1 MFIDVT
7 ELFSNASVEEL
18 KRGYVQEGDQYVCL
32 ACGQCYEEGVI
43 YPATGEGMGVEAKKR
58 MKQHITEEHQ
68 SMFHVLLGMNKK
80 QTGLTDLQKEL
91 MGLFYE
97 GLSDSEVVKRLGGG
111 SSSTIRNH
119 RFTMREK
126 MKQAKLFLTMMELLE
141 ERDAHKPK
149 WVPIPQTSPVV
160 DERFAVTEEEQQ
172 AILKQYF
179 PDGLDGQLSS
189 FPKKE
194 KRKLVIL
201 RHLLNRLERG
211 RMYTEKEMN
220 EVLKTAQSDYVTLRR
235 YMIEYGLMDRKDDGS
250 QYWLI

>member
-1 MFIDVT
+1 
-7 ELFSNASVEEL
+7 
-18 KRGYVQEGDQYVCL
+18 
-32 ACGQCYEEGVI
+32 
-43 YPATGEGMGVEAKKR
+43 
-58 MKQHITEEHQ
+58 
-68 SMFHVLLGMNKK
+68 MFHVLLGMNKK